1 MQSLQEA
8 LQEYLNSW
16 FECSGCNHMIKQETL
31 LRYNDNIKR
40 VVEGYCDECMNKIT
54 Y

>member
-1 MQSLQEA
+1 MQNLKDA

-40 VVEGYCDECMNKIT
+40 VVEGYCDECLNEQVF
-54 Y
+54 